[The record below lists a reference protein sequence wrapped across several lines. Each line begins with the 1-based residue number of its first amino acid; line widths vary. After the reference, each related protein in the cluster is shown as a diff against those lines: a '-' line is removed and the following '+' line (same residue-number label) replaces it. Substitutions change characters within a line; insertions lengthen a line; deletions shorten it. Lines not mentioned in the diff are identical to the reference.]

1 MTAKPVKAGDRM
13 TWTHYSTP
21 GAGWQPPAERAGT
34 VWSDAPKGD
43 GLSNAWWVHPDE
55 PLPGEVLAGGVLAV
69 GRASRRNWQTGSPDK
84 GEVYGS
90 SRWQDQPGSL
100 TAAAASAMQGWA
112 LAA

>member
-1 MTAKPVKAGDRM
+1 MTAKPVKAGDVIV
-13 TWTHYSTP
+13 WTHYS
-21 GAGWQPPAERAGT
+21 ADQEPAERTGT
-34 VWSDAPKGD
+34 VWSGAPTGN
-43 GLSNAWWVHPDE
+43 GLSNAWWVHPDD
-55 PLPGEVLAGGVLAV
+55 PQPGELLAGGVLAV

-100 TAAAASAMQGWA
+100 TQGAASAMRNWS